1 MAISTAVMAWT
12 VYFYSQVPVG
22 ADLLIS
28 GGSRYISV
36 HGRTITMQQHLI
48 APPLPFADPR
58 ARHLERTWH
67 GSRLVNTVQDSLQV
81 RGTTICNG

>member
-28 GGSRYISV
+28 GGSRCISV

-48 APPLPFADPR
+48 APPLAFADPR
-58 ARHLERTWH
+58 AKSARGVWH
-67 GSRLVNTVQDSLQV
+67 GDQRKGGEGRSGAVAL
-81 RGTTICNG
+81 